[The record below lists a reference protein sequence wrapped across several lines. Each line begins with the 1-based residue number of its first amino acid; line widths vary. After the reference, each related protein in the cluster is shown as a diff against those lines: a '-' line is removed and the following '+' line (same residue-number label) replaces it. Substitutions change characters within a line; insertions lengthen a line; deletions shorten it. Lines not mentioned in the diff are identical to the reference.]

1 MAEVKSVT
9 IHDDFANGNKRE
21 RRYKVTITTNSL
33 VDEVYIL
40 SPVVVDASDDGSIF
54 GAKKLASLADI
65 EFNSSSTAPPEYQS
79 QQSYDQKA
87 LSHAML
93 IVDVDDFHQFLPLF
107 LDMTGR
113 GGANANQRAEYMG
126 TSRDTYDEIAGRFN
140 DDQGVAFFLDN
151 AKGMVWEELPPEFE

>member
-1 MAEVKSVT
+1 MATVKSVT
-9 IHDDFANGNKRE
+9 IHDDFANGDLRE

-33 VDEVYIL
+33 VDEIYIL
-40 SPVVVDASDDGSIF
+40 SPVIVDVSDDGSIF

-65 EFNSSSTAPPEYQS
+65 EFNSGANIAPEYQT
-79 QQSYDQKA
+79 QQEYDQKA
-87 LSHAML
+87 LSRAML
-93 IVDVDDFHQFLPLF
+93 LVDVDDFHRFLPLF
-107 LDMTGR
+107 LSMTGR
-113 GGANANQRAEYMG
+113 GGPNANARAIYMG